1 MDEIIH
7 DYYYKPEP
15 IFYGD
20 GPRYLGVELELD
32 DGGENEFCASNYLTL
47 QMLKKSICTSNM
59 TVHLMMA
66 LNV

>member
-32 DGGENEFCASNYLTL
+32 DGGENEFCASKLLDIANC
-47 QMLKKSICTSNM
+47 LK
-59 TVHLMMA
+59 
-66 LNV
+66 